1 MKKIFSAFVPF
12 LVVGVVLTAA
22 FFLFGKEET
31 PDTKTADLAYV
42 ARNYQQAIS
51 IYEANRSSLD
61 KNQLVNLGDAYFK
74 TGQSDKALS
83 LYSEMERNKEL
94 TGEYLSEFYLRMAG
108 EAAKADDVETATIYY
123 QKSIDLA
130 QSMSLQLRSKKEY
143 GYFASERPY
152 ADGAEIA
159 LSYLKEVAKQPTEEF
174 NYEIAYH
181 LGNLSYQAGE
191 YQGAMDYWQ
200 RVIALNHQ
208 FVPAYEKIGIL
219 QLDTKNYQEALKTFQ
234 KALTYDTSNWRA
246 YFGIAEAYASSG
258 NELLAT
264 ENYRKTLSFNPDHFP
279 SHYQLAEQA
288 LERGEKNKALEHY
301 YTIYQKSPDSELGKL
316 AKEALEKHAPS
327 ARTDSFE

>member
-1 MKKIFSAFVPF
+1 MKKILSNLVPF
-12 LVVGVVLTAA
+12 LVIGAVLTAA
-22 FFLFGKEET
+22 FFLFGKEDT

-51 IYEANRSSLD
+51 IYEVNRSSLD
-61 KNQLVNLGDAYFK
+61 KDQLVNLGDAYFK
-74 TGQSDKALS
+74 SGQSDKALS

-94 TGEYLSEFYLRMAG
+94 SNEYLSEFYLRMAG
-108 EAAKADDVETATIYY
+108 EAARTDDVESASVYY
-123 QKSIDLA
+123 EKAITLA

-152 ADGAEIA
+152 AGGAEIA
-159 LSYLKEVAKQPTEEF
+159 LQHLKEVAKQPTEEF
-174 NYEIAYH
+174 NYEIDYH

-191 YQGAMDYWQ
+191 YQEAMDYWQ
-200 RVIALNHQ
+200 RVIGLNHQ

-246 YFGIAEAYASSG
+246 YFGMAEAYALTG

-264 ENYRKTLSFNPDHFP
+264 ESYRKTLSFNPDHLP
-279 SHYQLAEQA
+279 SHHQLAEQA
-288 LERGEKNKALEHY
+288 LERGEKNKAVEHFY
-301 YTIYQKSPDSELGKL
+301 EIYKKSPDSELGRL
-316 AKEALEKHAPS
+316 AEEALKKHAPS
-327 ARTDSFE
+327 AKTDSF